1 MGKRGQHYDEK
12 FRRNAVD
19 HWIRSRKTCREVADD
34 LGISVNSLRQWKKIY
49 LSEPDGP
56 QQQSLRDEV
65 ERLKRELQETREER
79 DILKKSVAI
88 FLKPRK

>member
-1 MGKRGQHYDEK
+1 MGKRGQHYDDE

-19 HWIRSRKTCREVADD
+19 HWIRSRKSCQAVATDM
-34 LGISVNSLRQWKKIY
+34 GISVNSLRQWKKIY

-56 QQQSLRDEV
+56 QQQNLREEV
-65 ERLKRELQETREER
+65 DRLKRELQETREER

>member
-1 MGKRGQHYDEK
+1 MGKRGQHYDDE

-34 LGISVNSLRQWKKIY
+34 LGISVNSPRQWKKIY

-56 QQQSLRDEV
+56 QRKNLQAEVDRLQKENAELRED
-65 ERLKRELQETREER
+65 R